1 MEIAETPGVIPS
13 NSEPEH
19 KIVFEDNIDEE
30 SNQNTEVDTRVD
42 INKPRVIIS
51 GKVFG
56 MQEFNINQIEDPWF
70 DKSNATH
77 DEYNEVFAEVISK
90 MMCFYNDKLE
100 NMSREDQLSLLQNY
114 ILKKEIKNSLNKKIC
129 GSKENETPARQGRV

>member
-42 INKPRVIIS
+42 INKPIFIRS

-56 MQEFNINQIEDPWF
+56 IQEFNINQI
-70 DKSNATH
+70 
-77 DEYNEVFAEVISK
+77 
-90 MMCFYNDKLE
+90 
-100 NMSREDQLSLLQNY
+100 
-114 ILKKEIKNSLNKKIC
+114 
-129 GSKENETPARQGRV
+129 